1 MPERL
6 SIAIIG
12 GGCSGALAALHLLRD
27 PRPARIHLIEP
38 RAIAGTGLAY
48 STDCRHH
55 LLNVPAR
62 CMSVSPAAPRDF
74 VEWLRNDG
82 GAPANPDEFI
92 ARQRYGRYVADRLE
106 TARREARP
114 HKVLL
119 RHHAEVL
126 EVDRQEER
134 AVLHLNNRIRLEAD
148 SVVLALG
155 NAAPRHLP
163 FFPRSGTDSM
173 FCESAWSPGAL
184 APSDANSDVALI
196 GSGLTAVDAFLGLRA
211 NGHRGVVHMIARRG
225 LLPQPHAFNQ
235 PHGAV
240 NNDAGRVV
248 LWESGKLHD
257 LVRQVRERAAA
268 AEEEGSNWRDVVN
281 SLRQVTNELWHQL
294 TPGDR
299 ERFYRHVKPYWDAH
313 RHRMAPQS
321 AAVLDE
327 ARRSGGL
334 QVHAGRI
341 QRIAEGPETLKIQ
354 VLLRSQ
360 KVAILHAQRAINCTG
375 SEQDYRRV
383 DSQLLRS
390 LFSKGWLSVNPP
402 GVGVR
407 TMENGAVVDRHGA
420 VLPWLFAM
428 GPMRVG
434 GRLETTAVPEIRE
447 QAVALAKTLL
457 AHPVSVPAKVRQLWP
472 SSALCSGSPD

>member
-48 STDCRHH
+48 TTNCDQH

-62 CMSVSPAAPRDF
+62 CMSVSPAAPQDF

-82 GAPANPDEFI
+82 GAPVNPDEFI
-92 ARQRYGRYVADRLE
+92 SRQRFGRYVAERLE

-114 HKVLL
+114 KKVLL

-126 EVDRQEER
+126 EVGRQEER
-134 AVLHLNNRIRLEAD
+134 AVLHLTNRTRLEAD

-163 FFPRSGTDSM
+163 FFPRGGTDSM
-173 FCESAWSPGAL
+173 FYESAWSPDAL
-184 APSDANSDVALI
+184 APPDPNSDVALI
-196 GSGLTAVDAFLGLRA
+196 GSGLTAVDAFLALRA

-225 LLPQPHAFNQ
+225 LLPQPHG
-235 PHGAV
+235 GAC
-240 NNDAGRVV
+240 NNVTGHVV
-248 LWESGKLHD
+248 LWESGKLRD

-281 SLRQVTNELWHQL
+281 SLRQLTNELWQQL
-294 TPGDR
+294 TPSDR

-327 ARRSGGL
+327 ARRNGSL
-334 QVHAGRI
+334 HVHAGRI

-383 DSQLLRS
+383 ESALLRS

-402 GVGVR
+402 GLGVR
-407 TMENGAVVDRHGA
+407 TIENGAVVDRHGA
-420 VLPWLFAM
+420 VLPWLFAL

-447 QAVALAKTLL
+447 QAAALANTLL
-457 AHPVSVPAKVRQLWP
+457 AQPVSVSAKVGQLWP